1 MKITI
6 LIIVLIICFS
16 NQQSL
21 FDSLSSPSTNQN
33 NSSIKTSNPIDNAS
47 QNSKNDSSKS
57 IPLSQTNQFVQPIL
71 QPKNIEND
79 SEQSI
84 ETDPVSLYY

>member
-47 QNSKNDSSKS
+47 KNDSSKS
-57 IPLSQTNQFVQPIL
+57 IPLSQTNQVVQPIL
-71 QPKNIEND
+71 QPKNIDND

-84 ETDPVSLYY
+84 ETDPVSL